1 MRMPGGEGYVYYN
14 DIHLYWKSDAN
25 HEIEE
30 WMCRMRGHPVLKS
43 RVSGDREYN
52 YQQRQRIVWE
62 FTSTI
67 RRIGSLEDEWV
78 SPEDHA
84 YENAMARGVTRII

>member
-30 WMCRMRGHPVLKS
+30 WMCCMRGHPVLQNLGYQVIGRFQATRSGGSGRGAVYDLEKELIRCASS
-43 RVSGDREYN
+43 R
-52 YQQRQRIVWE
+52 
-62 FTSTI
+62 
-67 RRIGSLEDEWV
+67 
-78 SPEDHA
+78 
-84 YENAMARGVTRII
+84 